1 MATGTDMVSDGCL
14 HMVILGSSWVT
25 SGLVTRL
32 GSRNE
37 FGGSTLV
44 QELPVINASGMN
56 DAGVTGTEPTPDM
69 GGPGPPQQEA
79 DVSAAVRARG

>member
-1 MATGTDMVSDGCL
+1 MDPLKIHVHRCRGWRERDLATGTDVVSDGCL
-14 HMVILGSSWVT
+14 HMVILGSSWVK

-56 DAGVTGTEPTPDM
+56 DG
-69 GGPGPPQQEA
+69 
-79 DVSAAVRARG
+79 